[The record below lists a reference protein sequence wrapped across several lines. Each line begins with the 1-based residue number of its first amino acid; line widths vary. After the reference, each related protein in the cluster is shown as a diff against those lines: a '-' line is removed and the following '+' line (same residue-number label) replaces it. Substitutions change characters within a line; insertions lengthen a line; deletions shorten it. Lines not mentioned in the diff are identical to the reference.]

1 MDKNKFY
8 NSVMKHNF
16 NNQNSLIQSDVN
28 LFYTNDGSVGL
39 YNPEIDD
46 IFHSVYGAREEAET
60 KFIRPLNFSKNFS
73 LKDKIRVLDICY
85 GIGYNT
91 KALLKRLIQAKYKG
105 KISIDILE
113 NNKELVLLSP
123 FINDTYF
130 NNYPEISYILLNN
143 LCTYINDE
151 NFDIGDYIDN
161 SSLRKFISPF
171 YRPFNKKY
179 KQVTYTRKS
188 KLKQKAF
195 LHNIYYHCISQR
207 YKKPIKRLNF
217 NKIKIKPYFD
227 DARITIKALKV
238 QYDIIFLDAFTPTKL
253 PTLWSLQFFKELY
266 RLIKEDG
273 MLVTYSNSAAVRHAM
288 IDAGFCVGKVLDNTG
303 RNSGTVAAK
312 RIELIENKLSDYDMG
327 LLDTSAGIYYL
338 DENLDKSPDKILDE
352 HLIRKNLLNLKT
364 STQYKKDYLQIME
377 KNKNGQI

>member
-1 MDKNKFY
+1 
-8 NSVMKHNF
+8 MKHNF

-39 YNPEIDD
+39 YNPKIDD
-46 IFHSVYGAREEAET
+46 IFHSVYGAREEAEA

-73 LKDKIRVLDICY
+73 SKDKIRVLDICF

-113 NNKELVLLSP
+113 YNKELVLLSP

-130 NNYPEISYILLNN
+130 NKYPEISYILLYN
-143 LCTYINDE
+143 LCTCLNDE
-151 NFDIGDYIDN
+151 NFELNDYIN
-161 SSLRKFISPF
+161 NRSLRKFISPF
-171 YRPFNKKY
+171 YRSFNKKY
-179 KQVTYTRKS
+179 KPIMYTRNPC
-188 KLKQKAF
+188 LKQKAF
-195 LHNIYYHCISQR
+195 LHNTYYHCISQR
-207 YKKPIKRLNF
+207 HKMPVKHFKF

-227 DARITIKALKV
+227 DARITVRTLKV
-238 QYDIIFLDAFTPTKL
+238 QYDIIFLDAFTPSKL
-253 PTLWSLQFFKELY
+253 PTLWSLHFFKELY

-288 IDAGFCVGKVLDNTG
+288 IDAGFCVGKILDNAG

-312 RIELIENKLSDYDMG
+312 RIELIENKLSDYDIG
-327 LLDTSAGIYYL
+327 LLETSAGIYYL
-338 DENLDKSPDKILDE
+338 DENLEKPANKILDE
-352 HLIRKNLLNLKT
+352 HLNRKNHLNLKS

-377 KNKNGQI
+377 KNNNG

>member
-1 MDKNKFY
+1 MEKNKFY

-123 FINDTYF
+123 FINDR
-130 NNYPEISYILLNN
+130 S
-143 LCTYINDE
+143 
-151 NFDIGDYIDN
+151 
-161 SSLRKFISPF
+161 
-171 YRPFNKKY
+171 FNKKY
-179 KQVTYTRKS
+179 KQVTYTRKP
-188 KLKQKAF
+188 KIKQKAF
-195 LHNIYYHCISQR
+195 LHNIYYHCISLR
-207 YKKPIKRLNF
+207 HKRPVKHLKF

-227 DARITIKALKV
+227 DARLTVKALKV